1 MFDHQLGSSFFPYNR
16 IPVMFTCQFTL
27 EQLNSREGSVE
38 LKMRDKKPK
47 YKLLKVSQSSL
58 FQTLVCNTAFM
69 QQIAFL
75 NARKLL
81 HMGYNLAH
89 QLVFRS
95 IHFNLTFS
103 LYSYSF
109 IYLCRNI

>member
-1 MFDHQLGSSFFPYNR
+1 MK
-16 IPVMFTCQFTL
+16 
-27 EQLNSREGSVE
+27 
-38 LKMRDKKPK
+38 LKMRDKQTKFK
-47 YKLLKVSQSSL
+47 SLKASQSSL
-58 FQTLVCNTAFM
+58 FQSLVCNTAFM

-75 NARKLL
+75 NARKLF
-81 HMGYNLAH
+81 HMGFNLAR
-89 QLVFRS
+89 QLVLRY